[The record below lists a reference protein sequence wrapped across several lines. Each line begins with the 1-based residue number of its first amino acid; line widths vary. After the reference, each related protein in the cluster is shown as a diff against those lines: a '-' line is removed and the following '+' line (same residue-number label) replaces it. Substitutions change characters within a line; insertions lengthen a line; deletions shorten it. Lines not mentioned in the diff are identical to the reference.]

1 MPASEVNIT
10 FDTQLYGDYGLV
22 AGAYRIALERHQ
34 GHIGI
39 FSLDCTKYDEYDAAA
54 VAVARALEHVH
65 QEAASE
71 NVFSYNLTIH
81 SEYGHGLW
89 NTLIEKRPQA
99 YEVLYKKLQ
108 ANPNVT
114 VRTGITRPGNS
125 PLRNNTYVAAIQ
137 GLTSIN
143 LNAMLADT
151 HPHQWFTMQKVNTEC
166 YGPLTSVGTPATDAL
181 RENTMEI
188 ERIKEE
194 TPEIWHVIDSAI
206 QHHDQRV
213 NEANANLVSAS

>member
-10 FDTQLYGDYGLV
+10 FDTRLFGDYGLV

-34 GHIGI
+34 GLVGV
-39 FSLDCTKYDEYDAAA
+39 FNLDCSTYDEYDAAA
-54 VAVARALEHVH
+54 VAIGNALERLH
-65 QEAASE
+65 QVLASE

-99 YEVLYKKLQ
+99 YEVLYQKLQ

-125 PLRNNTYVAAIQ
+125 PLRNNTYVAAIK
-137 GLTSIN
+137 GLTDIT
-143 LNAMLADT
+143 LDAALADT

-166 YGPLTSVGTPATDAL
+166 YGPLTAMGTPATDAL
-181 RENTMEI
+181 RENAMEV

-194 TPEIWHVIDSAI
+194 TPEIWHVINYAI
-206 QHHDQRV
+206 QHHDKRAGKAPV
-213 NEANANLVSAS
+213 NQEVLV